1 MSDKTFVEE
10 VRART
15 GEPVSMVWSTVS
27 MIYNM
32 AEKTCY
38 GIDFIYHEI
47 LAMLDDRACWTSRQA
62 AKLLLSEH
70 D

>member
-1 MSDKTFVEE
+1 MTDKTFVEE

-15 GEPVSMVWSTVS
+15 GEPVSMIWSTVS
-27 MIYNM
+27 MIYSM
-32 AEKTCY
+32 SEKTCY
-38 GIDFIYHEI
+38 GIDFIYKEI
-47 LAMLDDRACWTSRQA
+47 LSMLDDRVCWTSRQA